1 MADLEGER
9 ARKDSDTFAKSMDKG
24 IEAGHS
30 SVCGCGTVGDTSPPN
45 AKGAC
50 SVSQSPPFHWKMIG
64 RDGGAMVSVG
74 GILKIKILFIFC
86 LRR

>member
-50 SVSQSPPFHWKMIG
+50 SVSQSPPLHWKIIG
-64 RDGGAMVSVG
+64 RDGETALVG
-74 GILKIKILFIFC
+74 FLVYVVHPDILLPSG
-86 LRR
+86 